1 MSTTS
6 PTSTASTASTG
17 SAPARSRVAWV
28 GLVVTLLL
36 MAAAV
41 LVPLLGGWDVASRR
55 DDLDLPPLHGYWMPQ
70 LLGPGTIPALLIALL
85 GWRFGPDLAQRLPWR
100 RLLLASYAVGLGWLL
115 ALALV
120 DGESGVSRVLGNP
133 YEYLETARAT
143 NDVGQMLGEYVDR
156 IPMDSPDNWVT
167 HVAGHPPGALLF
179 FIGLVRVGL
188 GGDLAAGLVVTA
200 IAASTALAVM
210 VTLRVLGA
218 EAHARTAAPFLV
230 LTPAAVFMA
239 VSADALFAAVA
250 AWGLAALALA
260 ATSTSTSRGRMVAW
274 SVVAGLL
281 LGCCVMLSYGLP
293 LLGVLALA
301 VLLVARSWWPLP
313 IAAVSALAVVLAFA
327 VGGFAWW
334 EAYPVLTDRYWDGI
348 ASDRP
353 ASYWMWGNLAALAFS
368 AGPLLGAGLAV
379 LLTSWR
385 RTERTIL
392 LLAGAGFLTILLAD
406 VSQMS
411 KSEVER
417 IWLPFIPWM
426 TLSLVLLPAGWRRW
440 GLALQ
445 LVAAL
450 LLQHLLYTSW

>member
-1 MSTTS
+1 MSS
-6 PTSTASTASTG
+6 PSPVSP
-17 SAPARSRVAWV
+17 SAPVRSRAAWV
-28 GLVVTLLL
+28 GLGLTLAL

-41 LVPLLGGWDVASRR
+41 LVPLLTGWDVAARR
-55 DDLDLPPLHGYWMPQ
+55 DDEDFPPLHGYWSPQ
-70 LLGPGTIPALLIALL
+70 LFGPGTVPALLVALL
-85 GWRFGPDLAQRLPWR
+85 GWRFGPVLAQRLSWG
-100 RLLLASYAVGLGWLL
+100 RLLLASYAGGLGWLL
-115 ALALV
+115 SLALV
-120 DGESGVSRVLGNP
+120 DGEAGLSRVLGNP

-143 NDVGQMLGEYVDR
+143 DDVGLMLGEYVDR
-156 IPMDSPDNWVT
+156 IPMDAPDNWVT

-179 FIGLVRVGL
+179 FVGLVRVGL
-188 GGDLAAGLVVTA
+188 GGDLAAGVVVTA
-200 IAASTALAVM
+200 IAASTALAVL
-210 VTLRVLGA
+210 VTLRALGA
-218 EAHARTAAPFLV
+218 EAHARTVAPFLV

-260 ATSTSTSRGRMVAW
+260 ATAASRGRMVAW

-281 LGCCVMLSYGLP
+281 LGSCVMLSYGLP

-313 IAAVSALAVVLAFA
+313 VAAGAALVVVLGFA

-334 EAYPVLTDRYWDGI
+334 EAYPVLVDRYWDGI
-348 ASDRP
+348 ATDRP

-368 AGPLLGAGLAV
+368 AGPLLGAGLGALV
-379 LLTSWR
+379 ASGR
-385 RTERTIL
+385 RADRTVL
-392 LLAGAGFLTILLAD
+392 LLAGAGFLTVLLAD

-426 TLSLVLLPAGWRRW
+426 TLSLVLLPAAWRRW
-440 GLALQ
+440 GLLLQ
-445 LVAAL
+445 VVAAL
-450 LLQHLLYTSW
+450 VLQHLVYTSW